1 MLRDSLLKGVCEQGL
16 LGESGALGEKALT
29 VVRAKSQIG
38 SV

>member
-1 MLRDSLLKGVCEQGL
+1 MLRDYLQKGLCEQGL
-16 LGESGALGEKALT
+16 LGESGALGKKALT

>member
-16 LGESGALGEKALT
+16 LGDSGALGKKALT